1 MPQINGDLRERLLG
15 AFRGECRERLQVLS
29 SDFMALENG
38 AESNDLALLIESSY
52 REVHSLKG
60 AARAVGLGAVEIF
73 CQTLES
79 FFSVLKKNSIVP
91 SKDVVGQMLGWLD
104 ILENLIHKEESSEA
118 SLSSAPVVVAIAKM
132 KEFTGSPDLI
142 SSPINSSVS
151 TFSADPSLTE
161 EHSDNKKV
169 KYEAGVSDNS
179 DLGLSVKSDT
189 DLADGESESHTAP
202 ARMSMAETVR
212 ISSSFLTGLLLQTE
226 ELLFSRN
233 SQKLRAQEAAFLNT
247 EFLDF
252 SKSFNAI
259 IAEAKSHSDESK
271 IDSYNKLEAKVE
283 SFSKRLGRL
292 VSATHK
298 AHWELASKVDSLL
311 SEFKNSML
319 LPFSSLLEDYPR
331 IVRNISAETG
341 RQCEF
346 FVSGE
351 NVRIDRRILDML
363 HDPLMHMVR
372 NSLAHGIEHPKER
385 QAEGKKVA
393 GRISFDITQSDRD
406 LVKVEI
412 SDDGQGINPEKIIE
426 YALKQGIVSKEEAS
440 ELDPQSVLELIFHS
454 GMSTSEII
462 TDLSGRG
469 LGMAIVRDTVESLGG
484 SITISS
490 VFGQGT
496 SFVLNIPVALTSFRG
511 IVVESCG
518 QKFVVPKSG
527 VKKVLLVRQE
537 DIQSVNS
544 RETIFYLDRP
554 IPIINLSDV
563 LELNSEKSE
572 KNTFPVFIMGEGQN
586 TVAVSMDELHGEHDV
601 MAKAMGPL
609 LKRVRNVS
617 GFSMLDSGKLVPILH
632 APDMIRTAIGVSSG
646 VKVQSFS
653 HQKGEKEVK
662 TVLVAEDSI
671 TSRTLLKN
679 VLEAAGYRVVT
690 AVNGV
695 DALNKV
701 KADLPDILVS
711 DVEMP
716 HMDGFILTSEVRKMP
731 GSVNLPIVL
740 VTSLGSAEHR
750 EKGVEAGADA
760 YIVKSSFDQGN
771 LLEVI
776 QRLA

>member
-29 SDFMALENG
+29 SDFMALEKG
-38 AESNDLALLIESSY
+38 AESNDLALLVESSY

-79 FFSVLKKNSIVP
+79 FFSVLKKNSLVP
-91 SKDVVGQMLGWLD
+91 SKDVVGQMIGWLD
-104 ILENLIHKEESSEA
+104 ILENLIHKEDSSEA

-132 KEFTGSPDLI
+132 KEFTVSPDLI
-142 SSPINSSVS
+142 SISVDS
-151 TFSADPSLTE
+151 QI
-161 EHSDNKKV
+161 SDFATDAPASEDGTDETKV
-169 KYEAGVSDNS
+169 KSGSCVSDSS
-179 DLGLSVKSDT
+179 DPNHSVKDEGRFAEGST
-189 DLADGESESHTAP
+189 ESHAAT
-202 ARMSMAETVR
+202 ARMSMSETVR

-233 SQKLRAQEAAFLNT
+233 SQKMRSQEAAFLNS

-252 SKSFNAI
+252 SKNINVI
-259 IAEAKSHSDESK
+259 IAEAKSCADESK
-271 IDSYNKLEAKVE
+271 ADFYVKMEQKLE
-283 SFSKRLGRL
+283 SFSKRLSLL

-298 AHWELASKVDSLL
+298 AQWELASKVDTLL

-331 IVRNISAETG
+331 IVRNLSAETG

-346 FVSGE
+346 CVSGE

-372 NSLAHGIEHPKER
+372 NSLAHGIESPR
-385 QAEGKKVA
+385 DRLAIGKTAVGK
-393 GRISFDITQSDRD
+393 ISFDITQSDRD
-406 LVKVEI
+406 IVKVVI
-412 SDDGQGINPEKIIE
+412 GDDGQGINSEKIIE
-426 YALKQGIVSKEEAS
+426 FALKQSIISKEEAS
-440 ELDPQSVLELIFHS
+440 ELDPQSVSELIFLS
-454 GMSTSEII
+454 GMSTSAII

-490 VFGQGT
+490 VCGQGT
-496 SFVLNIPVALTSFRG
+496 TFVLNIPVALTSFRG

-563 LELNSEKSE
+563 LELDSGKSE
-572 KNTFPVFIMGEGQN
+572 KKTFPVFIMGEGSN

-632 APDMIRTAIGVSSG
+632 APDMIRTAFGVSSG
-646 VKVQSFS
+646 VKAQSFS

-690 AVNGV
+690 AVNGI
-695 DALNKV
+695 DALNKI

-716 HMDGFILTSEVRKMP
+716 HMDGFILTAEVRKMP